1 VTPEIKLPS
10 APLPSPIA
18 ESIIPLNDTKEEES
32 GTVGFI
38 ASAKPLSVMLS
49 SDKIQVS
56 LNNST
61 NLDSDK
67 DLLPHSD
74 STTENYLVRNNTL
87 SSTGIKLPISS
98 ESTIDPNSKVILSNS
113 QNTTS
118 DHVSGEEIKSSGYKS
133 DETSSNWVEIKPDL
147 LKEPR
152 IEKEETLKEDDTDKN
167 KLNVSGTPISQDIIQ
182 KKDKTNIPSHV
193 IPTFYNPK
201 IQAIYTSDNTSVTSN
216 SSKKSTSIPE
226 STNEELST
234 SNDTKNTI
242 SQDIIDLQHTNS
254 SSQKSEPDSSS
265 KIHESTTSYLFPQ
278 NPTCG
283 KLGGAAIFQ
292 VFGKLSQKLM
302 PNLVAN
308 WVTGQNGQHQKN
320 QRTIAD
326 KRARIDLSG
335 EFDKDGTHPRII
347 AGRNWKKFIN
357 ARFQYQMYYRFLR
370 SIILFH

>member
-1 VTPEIKLPS
+1 
-10 APLPSPIA
+10 
-18 ESIIPLNDTKEEES
+18 
-32 GTVGFI
+32 
-38 ASAKPLSVMLS
+38 
-49 SDKIQVS
+49 
-56 LNNST
+56 
-61 NLDSDK
+61 
-67 DLLPHSD
+67 
-74 STTENYLVRNNTL
+74 L

-113 QNTTS
+113 QNKTS

-147 LKEPR
+147 SKEPR
-152 IEKEETLKEDDTDKN
+152 IEKEETSKDDHTDKN
-167 KLNVSGTPISQDIIQ
+167 KLDVSGAPISQDISQ
-182 KKDKTNIPSHV
+182 KEDQTNIPSHV

-216 SSKKSTSIPE
+216 SSNTSIPE
-226 STNEELST
+226 STKGNLST
-234 SNDTKNTI
+234 SNDTKNPI
-242 SQDIIDLQHTNS
+242 SEDIIDLQHTNS
-254 SSQKSEPDSSS
+254 SSQISELDSSS

-320 QRTIAD
+320 QRAAD
-326 KRARIDLSG
+326 KRARLDLSG
-335 EFDKDGTHPRII
+335 EFDKEGTHPRII